1 MGNEI
6 NDKEII
12 LEWINSKGITLAK
25 FYKNTG
31 LSNGYLNS
39 GRSLNLDSLRKI
51 IDVYPQLAPIL
62 LNGFGPV
69 NNNLSN
75 ERSVFG
81 TPKDHL
87 EEKERTIIYLEKMV
101 FNLERFNKMLEHE
114 VTAFKSGKFTTK
126 ENN

>member
-1 MGNEI
+1 MNNEI

-62 LNGFGPV
+62 LHGFGPV
-69 NNNLSN
+69 NNELND

-81 TPKDHL
+81 TPQNQL

-101 FNLERFNKMLEHE
+101 YNLERFNKMLEHE
-114 VTAFKSGKFTTK
+114 VTAFKSGKFTAK
-126 ENN
+126 KNN